1 MNGLRLLMR
10 TTAFRTSM
18 LYAVLYSVLAAG
30 GLGFIYWSTGSYIG
44 EQIDARLR
52 LEMEVLLKLHQDRA
66 MPALIE
72 AIRQRSREESDR
84 QRIFFYRVVSPRLRL
99 PPEWPESL
107 GDGRGFATLRLNEVF
122 PFDSGGE
129 DPVRVLMARLP
140 DGFRLLVGRDLND
153 ERELLAH
160 TLNAVLAVTVIIL
173 LLALSGGIFMGL
185 SSLRRIAGIDAT
197 AGQIIAGDLTR
208 RVPLGARNDEFDA
221 LGRKLNAMLDRI
233 EALMAAMREV
243 TDNVAHDLRSPLNRL
258 RNRLDVTLL
267 EARSESEYRGVLEKA
282 IDDVDG
288 LLRTFNA
295 LLGIAQ
301 AEAGIAPNDW
311 REVDLGRLVEDLGD
325 LYDAVAEDRQ
335 LSLHCEAQAL
345 KVAGNRQLLTQAV
358 GNLLDNAVKY
368 TPAGGRIDLSVE
380 AIAGG
385 GVRITVADNGPGIP
399 ETQRERVLERFVRLD
414 SARSLPGNGLGLSL
428 VRAVASLHRAC
439 LALADNHPGLRA
451 SLDFSQSVTGMEGVH
466 QGVDRVRD
474 KLAS

>member
-1 MNGLRLLMR
+1 
-10 TTAFRTSM
+10 M
-18 LYAVLYSVLAAG
+18 LYAVLYSLLAAG

-66 MPALIE
+66 MPALTE

-84 QRIFFYRVVSPRLRL
+84 QQIFFYRIVSPRVSL
-99 PPEWPESL
+99 PPDWPESL
-107 GDGRGFATLRLNEVF
+107 GEGRGYATLRLNEVF
-122 PFDSGGE
+122 PLDQAND

-140 DGFRLLVGRDLND
+140 DGYRLLVGRDLND

-160 TLNAVLAVTVIIL
+160 TLNAVLAVTLIIL
-173 LLALSGGIFMGL
+173 LLALSGGIIMGL
-185 SSLRRIAGIDAT
+185 SALRRIDTIDAT
-197 AGQIIAGDLTR
+197 AGEIIAGDLSR
-208 RVPLGARNDEFDA
+208 RVPVRARDDEFDQ

-267 EARSESEYRGVLEKA
+267 EGRSESEYRVVLAEA
-282 IDDVDG
+282 IDDVDA

-311 REVDLGRLVEDLGD
+311 GAVDLGPLAEDLAD
-325 LYDAVAEDRQ
+325 LYSPLAEDQQ
-335 LSLHCEAQAL
+335 LVLDCR
-345 KVAGNRQLLTQAV
+345 VAPATVVGNRQLLTQAV

-368 TPAGGRIDLSVE
+368 TPPGGRIELRVASG
-380 AIAGG
+380 AG
-385 GVRITVADNGPGIP
+385 GVRLRVADTGPGIP
-399 ETQRERVLERFVRLD
+399 PAQRERVLERFVRLD

-428 VRAVASLHRAC
+428 VRAVVGLHGAE
-439 LALADNHPGLRA
+439 LALEDNHPGLRV
-451 SLDFSQSVTGMEGVH
+451 SLCFPESRESRQGRAP
-466 QGVDRVRD
+466 GVDRIAT